1 MELTVI
7 LASLITMELLVPT
20 SAEKLPNTN
29 VIIQDTKTART
40 TTIHS
45 DNVIFSVSQF
55 QDSTNA
61 VTKGIKFV

>member
-7 LASLITMELLVPT
+7 HVSLIIMDLLVPI
-20 SAEKLPNTN
+20 SAKTMPNTD
-29 VIIQDTKTART
+29 VMIQDTNIAGT

-45 DNVIFSVSQF
+45 DNVMFSVSQF